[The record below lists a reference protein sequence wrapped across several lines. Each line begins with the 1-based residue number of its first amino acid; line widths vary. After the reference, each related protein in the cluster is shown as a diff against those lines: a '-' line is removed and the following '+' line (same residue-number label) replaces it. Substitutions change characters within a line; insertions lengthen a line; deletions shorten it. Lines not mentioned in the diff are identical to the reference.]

1 MSTRRNSIAYSV
13 LIAASL
19 LICAWQGFE
28 HLRAREAARNA
39 LMHRALDI
47 SNTLGVVLRSQG
59 FFFGLVRQSRLEFAL
74 RELTKSGELKSV
86 ALLFASGEVAAS
98 AGTLPVKP
106 GAESLAKEGVRWG
119 QDELTVVNP
128 VDLGSES
135 ESGAAPQ
142 ASIIIPEGDTMERY
156 RPPRSRDDRP
166 RDERS
171 PDERPREERSRD
183 RRRDPSAPPPFG
195 RPPWMDEQQYKDL
208 VNKQGV
214 HYFMVSVSTDEY
226 REATMQDLR
235 TRLLMAGAAL
245 VAFAGLGLAWR
256 NSERFSG
263 LQMDLLRAD
272 EMNRHLQEMNLTAAG
287 LAHETRN
294 PLNIIRGFAQMISRR
309 DDAPG
314 DIRET
319 SWRIAEEVDRVTER
333 LNGFIAYSRPPEAKP
348 TPTDLKAVVTDVAR
362 TLESDREDKDIQF
375 SVEGPELVVEADES
389 LLRQVVFNLLLNA
402 IQALQRGGS
411 VCVRLGRDA
420 SGMASLEVRDNGP
433 GVPEGA
439 REDIFRPY
447 FTASEQGTGLGLAVV
462 RQAALAHRWVVD
474 YSPSDEGG
482 AVFRV
487 TGLQVV

>member
-1 MSTRRNSIAYSV
+1 V
-13 LIAASL
+13 

-28 HLRAREAARNA
+28 HVRAREAGRTA
-39 LMHRALDI
+39 LLNRALDV

-59 FFFGLVRQSRLEFAL
+59 FFFGLVRQSRLELAL
-74 RELTKSGELKSV
+74 HELTKSGELKSV
-86 ALLFASGEVAAS
+86 ALLYASGEVAAS
-98 AGTLPVKP
+98 AGTLPEKP
-106 GAESLAKEGVRWG
+106 SAESPVEKSVRWG
-119 QDELTVVNP
+119 REDLTVVNP
-128 VDLGSES
+128 VDLEGDPET
-135 ESGAAPQ
+135 GTGPQ

-156 RPPRSRDDRP
+156 RPPRPRDDKP
-166 RDERS
+166 KDDS
-171 PDERPREERSRD
+171 TPREDRTRD
-183 RRRDPSAPPPFG
+183 RRRDPSSPPPFG
-195 RPPWMDEQQYKDL
+195 RPPWMDEHQYQDL

-214 HYFMVSVSTDEY
+214 HYFVVTVSTDEY
-226 REATMQDLR
+226 RAAVLRDLQ
-235 TRLLMAGAAL
+235 TRLLMVAVAL
-245 VAFAGLGLAWR
+245 IAVAGLGLAWR

-319 SWRIAEEVDRVTER
+319 SWRIADEVDRVTER

-348 TPTDLKAVVTDVAR
+348 GPTDLKAVVTDVAR
-362 TLESDREDKDIQF
+362 TLESDREDKEIQF
-375 SVEGPELVVEADES
+375 SVDGPDLVVEADES

-402 IQALQRGGS
+402 IQALQRGGT
-411 VCVRLGRDA
+411 VCVRLARDA

-433 GVPEGA
+433 GVPESA

-462 RQAALAHRWVVD
+462 RQAALAHRWVVAYAPAD
-474 YSPSDEGG
+474 DGG

-487 TGLQVV
+487 SGLQVV